1 MSVCPSREQSVP
13 CFSVQDVF
21 RVHGPSYERERGAGL
36 SRTQKRVLRDIRQC
50 RTEALGGHL
59 YRCDTCGHEVPL
71 FNSCRNRHCPNCQGL
86 SSETWSE
93 QRKAE
98 LLPVQ
103 YFHNVFTLPHE
114 FNDLALANKAVIYK
128 LLFDAVSHV
137 LLELGRER
145 LHGTLGL
152 ILVLHTWDQ
161 LLRPHIHLHCLIPG
175 GALSF
180 DRRRWNRPLKKNHLF
195 SVEEISEKYKERFL
209 ELVKD
214 AYKKEKLVFPGSLEK
229 LENQRDFD
237 AFLKRL
243 SDKDWVVYSKPSYV
257 DQEQAISYL
266 SRYTHRVAISNSRI
280 LDVDESSVTISYID
294 RKDSNR
300 RKEKTLE
307 PDEFLGR
314 FMNHVLPSSFHRIR
328 YYGLF
333 NNRMKR
339 RLLPAALLALGKAP
353 LIEKPERKSPR
364 EWILERT
371 GEDIELCPECRK
383 GHLTIVQT
391 LPPWARQP
399 HWRIRLWLHNQPQ
412 PSARAP

>member
-36 SRTQKRVLRDIRQC
+36 SPTQKRVLRDIRQC

-152 ILVLHTWDQ
+152 IPGTSSYVRTSIFIVLF
-161 LLRPHIHLHCLIPG
+161 REEHCLSTA
-175 GALSF
+175 GAGIVPSKRITCSPS
-180 DRRRWNRPLKKNHLF
+180 RR
-195 SVEEISEKYKERFL
+195 
-209 ELVKD
+209 
-214 AYKKEKLVFPGSLEK
+214 
-229 LENQRDFD
+229 
-237 AFLKRL
+237 
-243 SDKDWVVYSKPSYV
+243 
-257 DQEQAISYL
+257 
-266 SRYTHRVAISNSRI
+266 
-280 LDVDESSVTISYID
+280 
-294 RKDSNR
+294 
-300 RKEKTLE
+300 
-307 PDEFLGR
+307 
-314 FMNHVLPSSFHRIR
+314 
-328 YYGLF
+328 
-333 NNRMKR
+333 
-339 RLLPAALLALGKAP
+339 
-353 LIEKPERKSPR
+353 
-364 EWILERT
+364 
-371 GEDIELCPECRK
+371 
-383 GHLTIVQT
+383 
-391 LPPWARQP
+391 
-399 HWRIRLWLHNQPQ
+399 
-412 PSARAP
+412 SARNTKNVSSN